1 MDYDAATLERTA
13 KTFRSDMW
21 RTVCDD
27 AVTECGIVE
36 RWFGP
41 IQVTVFEALPDDP
54 WMNTILGAA
63 EPGAVE
69 QGHLADAIAW
79 ADEFEVAF
87 RVAVARNRP
96 GTAAAENH
104 LNRHGFEQGRGLWKY
119 VRDVSWPVL
128 PGDPAITVW
137 EIEDEAAAGETM
149 VFSAAPA
156 LGFPSKASSLLCSLP
171 VQERWHTFTA
181 VLDDDVVSF
190 GSMLVDGG
198 VAHIALDATVPE
210 ARRRGC
216 NQVLLRRRIIAARE
230 AGCQTILAELD
241 EGESEGL
248 AIAGRNLLRAG
259 FVPAYRS
266 MHWQRPR

>member
-1 MDYDAATLERTA
+1 LDYDVATLERTA

-21 RTVCDD
+21 GTACDD
-27 AVTECGIVE
+27 AVMECGIVE

-41 IQVTVFEALPDDP
+41 IQVTVFEALPEDP

-79 ADEFEVAF
+79 ADEFDVGF
-87 RVAVARNRP
+87 RVAVARKRP
-96 GTAAAENH
+96 GTTAAEGY

-119 VRDVSWPVL
+119 VRDVSWPNL
-128 PGDPAITVW
+128 PGNPAITAW
-137 EIEDEAAAGETM
+137 RIDEEEAAGETM
-149 VFSAAPA
+149 AFSAAPA
-156 LGFPSKASSLLCSLP
+156 LGFPSKASSLLFSLP
-171 VQERWHTFTA
+171 IQERWRTFTA
-181 VLDDDVVSF
+181 ELEDQIVSF
-190 GSMLVDGG
+190 GSMLIDGP
-198 VAHIALDATVPE
+198 VAHLGLDATVQE

-216 NQVLLRRRIIAARE
+216 HQVLLRKRIIAARE
-230 AGCQTILAELD
+230 AGCSTILAELD
-241 EGESEGL
+241 EGEDEGL